1 MPISA
6 HASIKKVALLA
17 SCLLLIGFG
26 WWWSHRNLQATDDAY
41 VEADVSALSAE
52 VEGLV
57 ENVAFKAHQPVKKG
71 DLLIELRSDYFKAAL
86 SVAEA
91 GVAKAEANLD
101 EAKASAQ
108 KSQNDLARTQHLATS
123 NVSSQ
128 QSLDDA
134 KVAVDQAKARV
145 EAAEAGLALA
155 IAERDHAQLDLD
167 HTKIYAPFDGILG
180 DSTVQAGTYVH
191 TGSQL
196 VMLIPQ
202 AYYVTANFKET
213 QISKMRAGQK
223 ATLRFDSLPDKTYEG
238 QIDSLSAGTGSTF
251 ALLPPENATGN
262 FTKIVQRVPVRIS
275 LPQDAALMSLLRAGL
290 SVEVTVDV
298 AQ

>member
-1 MPISA
+1 MPPAA
-6 HASIKKVALLA
+6 HASIKKIAIFA
-17 SCLLLIGFG
+17 SCLLLVGFG
-26 WWWSHRNLQATDDAY
+26 WWWSHRNLQTTDDAY

-57 ENVAFKAHQPVKKG
+57 DTVAFKAHQAVQKG
-71 DLLIELRSDYFKAAL
+71 DLLIELRSDTFKVAL
-86 SVAEA
+86 DIAKA
-91 GVAKAEANLD
+91 GVAKAEASLD
-101 EAKASAQ
+101 EAKASAL
-108 KSQNDLARTQHLATS
+108 KAQNDLARTQHLATS

-145 EAAEAGLALA
+145 EAASAGLALA
-155 IAERDHAQLDLD
+155 IAERDRAQLDLD
-167 HTKIYAPFDGILG
+167 HTRIYAPFDGILG
-180 DSTVQAGTYVH
+180 DSAVQAGTYVR
-191 TGSQL
+191 TGAQL
-196 VMLIPQ
+196 VMLIPK

-223 ATLRFDSLPDKTYEG
+223 ATLRFDSFPEKTYDG
-238 QIDSLSAGTGSTF
+238 QIDSLSAGTGATF

-275 LPQDAALMSLLRAGL
+275 LPDDAALIGLLRAGL